1 MPEPTSPEA
10 MKPEWRSGEDAQRE
24 FEATSMKGRE
34 VGRTSLDEPTPVA
47 VKARRTTLISR
58 FLQKLSRKSQ

>member
-10 MKPEWRSGEDAQRE
+10 MKPEWRSGQDAQRE
-24 FEATSMKGRE
+24 FEATSMKGGE

>member
-10 MKPEWRSGEDAQRE
+10 MKPEWRSGQDAQRE
-24 FEATSMKGRE
+24 DE
-34 VGRTSLDEPTPVA
+34 RTSLDEPTPVA